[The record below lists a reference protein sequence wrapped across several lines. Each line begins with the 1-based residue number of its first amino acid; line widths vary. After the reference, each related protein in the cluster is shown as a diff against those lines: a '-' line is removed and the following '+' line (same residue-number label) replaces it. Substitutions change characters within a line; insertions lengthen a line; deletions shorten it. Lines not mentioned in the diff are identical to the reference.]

1 MVFFLGRW
9 NGRWFLRRNH
19 CSQWFSEGFLQFNHC
34 CQLFFQAW
42 TIGINGFSMV
52 FDHRTI
58 AIESMVL
65 QSTIGDDG
73 FSMVNEKK
81 RQWFSKIA
89 IYDKKLLLEFKLP
102 TQIEI
107 AQSYQE
113 HHALLPHAMWKY
125 IFIYIYIGFG
135 LGEETNLIYFINM
148 MVSLFNL
155 PRQGVFGLWLLPLW
169 NINGFQGHHC
179 HWMNGLEETIGTNGF
194 SMVFGLSTIGPDV
207 FLVWQPLGSMVLRW
221 FLVWQPLDS
230 MVFQW

>member
-1 MVFFLGRW
+1 MV
-9 NGRWFLRRNH
+9 
-19 CSQWFSEGFLQFNHC
+19 LQS
-34 CQLFFQAW
+34 
-42 TIGINGFSMV
+42 TIGDNGFSMV

-113 HHALLPHAMWKY
+113 HHALLPHAMWTY
-125 IFIYIYIGFG
+125 ICQNWDLNSSKWGPKFVK
-135 LGEETNLIYFINM
+135 M
-148 MVSLFNL
+148 
-155 PRQGVFGLWLLPLW
+155 
-169 NINGFQGHHC
+169 
-179 HWMNGLEETIGTNGF
+179 GTHF
-194 SMVFGLSTIGPDV
+194 
-207 FLVWQPLGSMVLRW
+207 
-221 FLVWQPLDS
+221 
-230 MVFQW
+230 

>member
-1 MVFFLGRW
+1 
-9 NGRWFLRRNH
+9 
-19 CSQWFSEGFLQFNHC
+19 
-34 CQLFFQAW
+34 
-42 TIGINGFSMV
+42 MV

-113 HHALLPHAMWKY
+113 HHALLPHAMWTY
-125 IFIYIYIGFG
+125 ICQNWDLNSSKWGPKFVKMGTK
-135 LGEETNLIYFINM
+135 LAKVFINPRTLSCFGQSFT
-148 MVSLFNL
+148 SLVQF
-155 PRQGVFGLWLLPLW
+155 P
-169 NINGFQGHHC
+169 C
-179 HWMNGLEETIGTNGF
+179 
-194 SMVFGLSTIGPDV
+194 SMTERVQNF
-207 FLVWQPLGSMVLRW
+207 
-221 FLVWQPLDS
+221 
-230 MVFQW
+230 

>member
-1 MVFFLGRW
+1 
-9 NGRWFLRRNH
+9 
-19 CSQWFSEGFLQFNHC
+19 
-34 CQLFFQAW
+34 
-42 TIGINGFSMV
+42 MV

-113 HHALLPHAMWKY
+113 HHALLPHAMWTY
-125 IFIYIYIGFG
+125 ICQNWDLNSSKWGPKLTGEMTFVWTGKGRKASENLYQPKNTELFWTIFYI
-135 LGEETNLIYFINM
+135 
-148 MVSLFNL
+148 S
-155 PRQGVFGLWLLPLW
+155 
-169 NINGFQGHHC
+169 
-179 HWMNGLEETIGTNGF
+179 
-194 SMVFGLSTIGPDV
+194 STISLQYDRKGPE
-207 FLVWQPLGSMVLRW
+207 FLKIYKVR
-221 FLVWQPLDS
+221 
-230 MVFQW
+230 

>member
-1 MVFFLGRW
+1 
-9 NGRWFLRRNH
+9 
-19 CSQWFSEGFLQFNHC
+19 
-34 CQLFFQAW
+34 
-42 TIGINGFSMV
+42 MV

-113 HHALLPHAMWKY
+113 HHALLPHAMWTY
-125 IFIYIYIGFG
+125 ICQNWD
-135 LGEETNLIYFINM
+135 LN
-148 MVSLFNL
+148 SSK
-155 PRQGVFGLWLLPLW
+155 
-169 NINGFQGHHC
+169 H
-179 HWMNGLEETIGTNGF
+179 
-194 SMVFGLSTIGPDV
+194 
-207 FLVWQPLGSMVLRW
+207 
-221 FLVWQPLDS
+221 
-230 MVFQW
+230 

>member
-1 MVFFLGRW
+1 
-9 NGRWFLRRNH
+9 
-19 CSQWFSEGFLQFNHC
+19 
-34 CQLFFQAW
+34 
-42 TIGINGFSMV
+42 MV

-113 HHALLPHAMWKY
+113 HHALLCSHMQ
-125 IFIYIYIGFG
+125 
-135 LGEETNLIYFINM
+135 LVSVRLSENM
-148 MVSLFNL
+148 NTS
-155 PRQGVFGLWLLPLW
+155 R
-169 NINGFQGHHC
+169 
-179 HWMNGLEETIGTNGF
+179 
-194 SMVFGLSTIGPDV
+194 
-207 FLVWQPLGSMVLRW
+207 
-221 FLVWQPLDS
+221 
-230 MVFQW
+230 